1 MSDKAHGMASSQAAA
16 PEIYKMIGERIR
28 DERQKKRLTQD
39 ELASRIGL
47 KRASITNVERG
58 RQQLLVHTLLQIADS
73 LGTSPAKLLTAHT
86 DAALMLPDDLSA
98 SVRNWILHS
107 VEGTTARSR

>member
-1 MSDKAHGMASSQAAA
+1 MPVAE
-16 PEIYKMIGERIR
+16 PTNIYKLIGERIR

-47 KRASITNVERG
+47 KRASITNVEKG

-73 LGTSPAKLLTAHT
+73 LGTAPERFLGTSGEVQLEIPNNV
-86 DAALMLPDDLSA
+86 PA
-98 SVRNWILHS
+98 SVRNWIIHLGNS
-107 VEGTTARSR
+107 PSARTR

>member
-1 MSDKAHGMASSQAAA
+1 MPIAQADA
-16 PEIYKMIGERIR
+16 PLIYKMIGERIR

-39 ELASRIGL
+39 ELASRVGL

-58 RQQLLVHTLLQIADS
+58 RQQILVHTLLQIADS
-73 LGTSPAKLLTAHT
+73 LETSPARFLVAF
-86 DAALMLPDDLSA
+86 DDNAPVELPDNISA

-107 VEGTTARSR
+107 AAGSTKRSR

>member
-1 MSDKAHGMASSQAAA
+1 MPIAQADPSA
-16 PEIYKMIGERIR
+16 IYKMIGERIR

-58 RQQLLVHTLLQIADS
+58 RQQLLVHTLLQIAES
-73 LGTSPAKLLTAHT
+73 LGTSPDRFLGSSGG
-86 DAALMLPDDLSA
+86 DEPPALPSNLSP
-98 SVRNWILHS
+98 SMRNWILHLAS
-107 VEGTTARSR
+107 PSSAPSR